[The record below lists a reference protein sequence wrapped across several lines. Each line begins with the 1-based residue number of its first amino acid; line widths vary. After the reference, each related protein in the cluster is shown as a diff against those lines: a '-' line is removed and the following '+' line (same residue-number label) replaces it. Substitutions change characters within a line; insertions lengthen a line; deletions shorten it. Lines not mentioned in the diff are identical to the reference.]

1 MKKRIT
7 LKGLKQSFQRV
18 LPQEDA
24 RTQISPLNFVTGIVF
39 CFLSDTK
46 SFGLEAM
53 RRFLISRFEVSISKG
68 AFWERLSGQ
77 RLKTML
83 EEVLAELMTRLSC
96 QAVSDLGWLS
106 QLKVK
111 GIYLLDS
118 STLSLW
124 QGARHTYPGAWTTA
138 AVKWHACFEL
148 LSGQLRWFELTP
160 GTTHDRQC
168 FPSLKSLA
176 GQLVLFDLGYWDY
189 GLLLSIDA
197 AKGFFLS
204 RIKSHSTIRI
214 QQVVYGLSEV
224 WVGRKLSELKP
235 KRKKKDLIEV
245 RGEIVHEKQT
255 QVFRM
260 VGFWNPSEKKYHW
273 YITNLVVS
281 ASLLYP
287 LYRLRWTIELIFKA
301 SKRSF
306 NLDKRLSSTNENIIE
321 TLVLSSII
329 ASFAS
334 SLVLH
339 LGSKHLTEQ
348 QCSAISF
355 QRLAQIVVQL
365 AGDFIDYITL
375 SNPGFASRLTHKIK
389 LFAPEMF
396 EKNYRYRP
404 TSLARV
410 QAQLA
415 S

>member
-24 RTQISPLNFVTGIVF
+24 RTQVSPLNFVTGLVF

-53 RRFLISRFEVSISKG
+53 RRFLMSRFEVSISKG
-68 AFWERLSGQ
+68 AFWERLSSQ

-83 EEVLAELMTRLSC
+83 HEVLAELMTRLSY
-96 QAVSDLGWLS
+96 QAIPDPGMLRR
-106 QLKVK
+106 LKVK

-124 QGARHTYPGAWTTA
+124 QEARHAYPGAWTA
-138 AVKWHACFEL
+138 AAIKWHACFEL

-160 GTTHDRQC
+160 GATHDRQC
-168 FPSLKSLA
+168 FPPLKSLA
-176 GQLVLFDLGYWDY
+176 GQLILFDLGYWDY

-204 RIKSHSTIRI
+204 RIKSSSTIRI
-214 QQVVYGLSEV
+214 QQGVYGLSEV

-235 KRKKKDLIEV
+235 KRKKKDLIEAFGKV
-245 RGEIVHEKQT
+245 AHGNQT
-255 QVFRM
+255 QIFRI
-260 VGFWNPSEKKYHW
+260 VGFWNPTEKKYHW

-281 ASLLYP
+281 ASLLYS
-287 LYRLRWTIELIFKA
+287 LYRLRWTLELIFKA

-306 NLDKRLSSTNENIIE
+306 NLDKRLTSNNAHIIE
-321 TLVLSSII
+321 SLLLSSIV

-334 SLVLH
+334 GGVLQ
-339 LGSKHLTEQ
+339 LGSKYLSSPQ
-348 QCSAISF
+348 ALAISF
-355 QRLAQIVVQL
+355 QRVAQVVVQL
-365 AGDFIDYITL
+365 AIEFINYITR
-375 SNPGFASRLTHKIK
+375 PGEIYAKKLADKIA

-396 EKNYRYRP
+396 EKNYRHRP
-404 TSLARV
+404 TSLSRL

>member
-7 LKGLKQSFQRV
+7 LKRLKQSFQRV

-96 QAVSDLGWLS
+96 QAVSDLRGLS

-118 STLSLW
+118 STLSLC

-168 FPSLKSLA
+168 FPPLKSLA
-176 GQLVLFDLGYWDY
+176 GQLILFDLGDWDY

-197 AKGFFLS
+197 VKGFFLS
-204 RIKSHSTIRI
+204 RIKSNSTIRI

-235 KRKKKDLIEV
+235 KRKKKNLIEV
-245 RGEIVHEKQT
+245 RGEVVHEKQT

-260 VGFWNPSEKKYHW
+260 VGFWNPTEKKYHW
-273 YITNLVVS
+273 YITHLVVS
-281 ASLLYP
+281 AALLYP

-306 NLDKRLSSTNENIIE
+306 NLDKRLSSTNDNIIE
-321 TLVLSSII
+321 TLVLSSIV

-375 SNPGFASRLTHKIK
+375 SNPCFASRLTHKIK

-396 EKNYRYRP
+396 EKNYRHRP